1 MTMRDG
7 GSARERILTEVTRL
21 FIKNG
26 YHGTGVQEISD
37 AVGLRRGG
45 LYHHIGSKERLLFE
59 ISMGLLQEAISLAQ
73 PVAAG
78 VDAPDVKLRALA
90 RDLLHHHAVHGD
102 GWSVA
107 IHEARFLS
115 EVHRKEVNS
124 ARDTYEGIW
133 RGVMDE
139 GAAAGSWRA
148 VDELEVRGIL
158 GMFNSAA
165 RWIRLDGPL
174 GPEEIADR
182 YIELLL
188 YGLRQRHEL
197 RAGLGA
203 NPHVVGVPGDQEHR
217 TRGPALRSLPRPR
230 RDRAGPWWSGQLSR
244 G

>member
-1 MTMRDG
+1 MIMAVR
-7 GSARERILTEVTRL
+7 GSGSSRERILTEVTRL
-21 FIKNG
+21 FVEKG

-37 AVGLRRGG
+37 AVGLGRGA

-59 ISMGLLQEAISLAQ
+59 ISMGLLQQAISLAE

-78 VDAPDVKLRALA
+78 ADPPDVKLRSLA
-90 RDLLHHHAVHGD
+90 GDLLQHHAVHGD

-115 EVHRKEVNS
+115 EVHRKEINS
-124 ARDTYEGIW
+124 ARDTYERIW

-139 GAAAGSWRA
+139 GTAAGLWRG
-148 VDELEVRGIL
+148 VDGLEVRGIL

-182 YIELLL
+182 YVGLLL
-188 YGLRQRHEL
+188 DGLR
-197 RAGLGA
+197 
-203 NPHVVGVPGDQEHR
+203 
-217 TRGPALRSLPRPR
+217 PRPE
-230 RDRAGPWWSGQLSR
+230 
-244 G
+244 